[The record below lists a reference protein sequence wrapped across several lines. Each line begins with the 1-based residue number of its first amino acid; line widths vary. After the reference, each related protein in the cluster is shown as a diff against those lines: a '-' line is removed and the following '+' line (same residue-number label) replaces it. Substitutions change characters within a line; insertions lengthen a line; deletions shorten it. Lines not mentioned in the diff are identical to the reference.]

1 MVEASS
7 YEYLSRFVH
16 EFSHCGENRL
26 VVLRLLPSKRK
37 LGERRDEFISEF
49 YIGICF
55 QQIFCS

>member
-7 YEYLSRFVH
+7 YEYLSRFVD
-16 EFSHCGENRL
+16 EFSHCGENRS
-26 VVLRLLPSKRK
+26 VLRLLPSKRK
-37 LGERRDEFISEF
+37 LGERRNEFISEF